1 MPSLTN
7 LAILGHTPR
16 FRWSF
21 SRLTLNHSSVICE
34 LCLRKKRGMWDV
46 APTPVGLR
54 GPLGLFDLATFQNS
68 TILPKDSLL
77 DSEHSRGKCGRKD
90 NAIM

>member
-16 FRWSF
+16 FRLSF

-34 LCLRKKRGMWDV
+34 LIKAVPEK
-46 APTPVGLR
+46 
-54 GPLGLFDLATFQNS
+54 
-68 TILPKDSLL
+68 IEIYELL
-77 DSEHSRGKCGRKD
+77 L
-90 NAIM
+90 